1 MKIAVI
7 GAGTMGRGIAHV
19 CAAHGHQVSLKD
31 VDSNVLSNS
40 MELIRR
46 GLEKSLERDSGE
58 MESVATVLD
67 RIRPTTGWE
76 NTAGAEMVIEAV
88 VEKFEL
94 KRDVFR
100 KLDDLC
106 GPGAI
111 LASNTSSIPIT
122 RLAAVTERPERV
134 IGMHFMNPVPRMKL
148 VEVIRGLQTD
158 QQTVDSTVALA
169 KQLGKV
175 PVEVRD
181 FPGFVTNRILMP
193 MINEAVTALM
203 EGVAEAEGIDRI
215 MQLGMNH
222 PMGPLRLADL
232 IGLDVCLHVMEVLFD
247 GFKDPKYRPC
257 PLLRQMVDA
266 GWLGRKT
273 GRGFYVYPGHGAG
286 HPGGRR

>member
-19 CAAHGHQVSLKD
+19 CAGHGHQVALQD
-31 VDSNVLSNS
+31 VDSEILGNS

-58 MESVATVLD
+58 MGPVAAVLD

-76 NTAGAEMVIEAV
+76 STAGSEMVIEAV

-94 KRDVFR
+94 KREVFR
-100 KLDDLC
+100 KLGDLC
-106 GPGAI
+106 DSGAI

-122 RLAAVTERPERV
+122 RLAAVTKRPERV

-158 QQTVDSTVALA
+158 QETVDSTVSLA
-169 KQLGKV
+169 RQLGKV

-203 EGVAEAEGIDRI
+203 EGVAEADGIDRI
-215 MQLGMNH
+215 MHLGMNH

-273 GRGFYVYPGHGAG
+273 GRGFYTYPGLGEG
-286 HPGGRR
+286 P

>member
-19 CAAHGHQVSLKD
+19 CAARGHRVTLQD
-31 VDSNVLSNS
+31 VDSKILGAS

-46 GLEKSLERDSGE
+46 GLEKWLERGSGDRG
-58 MESVATVLD
+58 SVETVLD

-76 NTAGAEMVIEAV
+76 DTAGSEMVIEAV

-94 KRDVFR
+94 KRELFR
-100 KLDDLC
+100 RLGDLC
-106 GPGAI
+106 DPGVI

-122 RLAAVTERPERV
+122 RLAAETKRPERV

-148 VEVIRGLQTD
+148 VEVIRALQTD
-158 QQTVDSTVALA
+158 QETVDFTVALA
-169 KQLGKV
+169 RQLEKE

-215 MQLGMNH
+215 MHLGMNH

-273 GRGFYVYPGHGAG
+273 GRGFYSYLARGSGQPGKS
-286 HPGGRR
+286 R

>member
-1 MKIAVI
+1 MKIAII

-19 CAAHGHQVSLKD
+19 CAAHDHQVSLQD
-31 VDSNVLSNS
+31 VDSKVLGNS

-46 GLEKSLERDSGE
+46 GLEKSLGRESGE
-58 MESVATVLD
+58 MGSVETVLD
-67 RIRPTTGWE
+67 QIQPTTGWE
-76 NTAGAEMVIEAV
+76 NTAGSEMVIEAV
-88 VEKFEL
+88 VEIFEV
-94 KRDVFR
+94 KREIFR
-100 KLDDLC
+100 KLGDLC
-106 GPGAI
+106 DPGVI

-122 RLAAVTERPERV
+122 RLAAVTKRPERV

-158 QQTVDSTVALA
+158 QATVDSTVALA

-215 MQLGMNH
+215 MHLGMNH

-273 GRGFYVYPGHGAG
+273 GRGFYTYPGRGAG
-286 HPGGRR
+286 QPGDRR

>member
-19 CAAHGHQVSLKD
+19 CAAHGHRVALQD
-31 VDSNVLSNS
+31 VDSKILGNS

-58 MESVATVLD
+58 MGSVAAVLD
-67 RIRPTTGWE
+67 RIRPATGWE
-76 NTAGAEMVIEAV
+76 NTAGSEMVIEAV

-94 KRDVFR
+94 KREVFR
-100 KLDDLC
+100 KLGDLC
-106 GPGAI
+106 DTGAI

-122 RLAAVTERPERV
+122 RLAAVTKRPERV

-158 QQTVDSTVALA
+158 RETVDSTVALA
-169 KQLGKV
+169 RQLGKV

-215 MQLGMNH
+215 MHLGMNH

-273 GRGFYVYPGHGAG
+273 GRGFYTYPGDRH
-286 HPGGRR
+286 

>member
-19 CAAHGHQVSLKD
+19 CAAHGHRVALQD
-31 VDSNVLSNS
+31 VDSRILGNS
-40 MELIRR
+40 MEMIRR
-46 GLEKSLERDSGE
+46 GMEKSLRRESGDVGT
-58 MESVATVLD
+58 VAALLD
-67 RIRPTTGWE
+67 RIQPTTGWE
-76 NTAGAEMVIEAV
+76 DSANADLVIEAV
-88 VEKFEL
+88 LEKFQL
-94 KRDVFR
+94 KREVFQR
-100 KLDDLC
+100 LGDLC
-106 GPGAI
+106 GSGVI

-122 RLAAVTERPERV
+122 RLAAVTKRPERV

-158 QQTVDSTVALA
+158 EETVESTVALA
-169 KQLGKV
+169 RQLGKV

-247 GFKDPKYRPC
+247 GFKDPRYRPC

-273 GRGFYVYPGHGAG
+273 GRGFYVYPGRGAG
-286 HPGGRR
+286 QPGDAR

>member
-1 MKIAVI
+1 MT
-7 GAGTMGRGIAHV
+7 GG
-19 CAAHGHQVSLKD
+19 
-31 VDSNVLSNS
+31 
-40 MELIRR
+40 
-46 GLEKSLERDSGE
+46 
-58 MESVATVLD
+58 SVETVLD
-67 RIRPTTGWE
+67 RIQPTTGWE
-76 NTAGAEMVIEAV
+76 DTAGSEMVIEAV

-94 KRDVFR
+94 KRELFR
-100 KLDDLC
+100 RLGDLC
-106 GPGAI
+106 DPGVI

-122 RLAAVTERPERV
+122 RLAAETKRPERV

-148 VEVIRGLQTD
+148 VEVIRALQTD
-158 QQTVDSTVALA
+158 QETVDFTVALA
-169 KQLGKV
+169 RQLEKE

-215 MQLGMNH
+215 MHLGMNH

-273 GRGFYVYPGHGAG
+273 GRGFYSYPGRGSG
-286 HPGGRR
+286 QPGKSR

>member
-7 GAGTMGRGIAHV
+7 GAGTMGRGIAQV
-19 CAAHGHQVSLKD
+19 CAARGHRVTLQD
-31 VDSNVLSNS
+31 VDSKILGNS

-58 MESVATVLD
+58 MGSVAAVLD
-67 RIRPTTGWE
+67 RIRPATGWE
-76 NTAGAEMVIEAV
+76 NTAGSELVIEAV

-94 KRDVFR
+94 KREVFR
-100 KLDDLC
+100 KLGDLC
-106 GPGAI
+106 DTGAI

-122 RLAAVTERPERV
+122 RLAAVTKRPERV

-169 KQLGKV
+169 GQLGKV

-215 MQLGMNH
+215 MHLGMNH

-273 GRGFYVYPGHGAG
+273 GRGFYTYPGDRH
-286 HPGGRR
+286 

>member
-19 CAAHGHQVSLKD
+19 CAAHGHRVALQD
-31 VDSNVLSNS
+31 VDSKILGNS

-58 MESVATVLD
+58 MGSVAAVLD
-67 RIRPTTGWE
+67 RIRPATGWE
-76 NTAGAEMVIEAV
+76 NAAGSEMVIEAV

-94 KRDVFR
+94 KREVFR
-100 KLDDLC
+100 KLGDLC
-106 GPGAI
+106 DTGAI

-122 RLAAVTERPERV
+122 RLAAVTKRPERV

-148 VEVIRGLQTD
+148 VEVIRGLQTGRE
-158 QQTVDSTVALA
+158 TVDSTVALA
-169 KQLGKV
+169 RQLGKV

-215 MQLGMNH
+215 MHLGMNH

-273 GRGFYVYPGHGAG
+273 GRGFYTYPGDRH
-286 HPGGRR
+286 

>member
-19 CAAHGHQVSLKD
+19 CADHGHQVVLQD
-31 VDSNVLSNS
+31 VDSKILGNS

-46 GLEKSLERDSGE
+46 GLEKSLQRDSVETG
-58 MESVATVLD
+58 SVAAVLD

-76 NTAGAEMVIEAV
+76 DAAGSEMVIEAV

-94 KRDVFR
+94 KREVFR
-100 KLDDLC
+100 RLGDLC
-106 GPGAI
+106 DPGAI

-122 RLAAVTERPERV
+122 RLAAATKRPERV

-158 QQTVDSTVALA
+158 RETVDSTVALA

-215 MQLGMNH
+215 MHLGMNH

-273 GRGFYVYPGHGAG
+273 GRGFYTYPGLGE
-286 HPGGRR
+286 RR

>member
-19 CAAHGHQVSLKD
+19 CAARGHQVSLKD
-31 VDSNVLSNS
+31 VDSKVLSNS

-46 GLEKSLERDSGE
+46 GLEKSPERESGE
-58 MESVATVLD
+58 MGSVATLLD
-67 RIRPTTGWE
+67 RIQPTTGWE
-76 NTAGAEMVIEAV
+76 NTARSEMVIEAV
-88 VEKFEL
+88 VEIFEV
-94 KRDVFR
+94 KREIFR
-100 KLDDLC
+100 KLGDLC
-106 GPGAI
+106 DPGVI

-122 RLAAVTERPERV
+122 RLAAVTKRPERV

-148 VEVIRGLQTD
+148 VEVIRGLQTN
-158 QQTVDSTVALA
+158 QETVDSTVALA
-169 KQLGKV
+169 KQLEKV

-273 GRGFYVYPGHGAG
+273 GRGFYTYPGLGAG
-286 HPGGRR
+286 QPGDSR

>member
-1 MKIAVI
+1 MKITVI

-31 VDSNVLSNS
+31 VDSKTLSNS

-46 GLEKSLERDSGE
+46 GLEKSLERESGR
-58 MESVATVLD
+58 MGSVAAVLD
-67 RIRPTTGWE
+67 RIQPTTGWE
-76 NTAGAEMVIEAV
+76 ITAGSEMVIEAV
-88 VEKFEL
+88 VEIFGV
-94 KRDVFR
+94 KREIFR
-100 KLDDLC
+100 KLGEFCD
-106 GPGAI
+106 PEVI

-122 RLAAVTERPERV
+122 RLAAETKRPERV
-134 IGMHFMNPVPRMKL
+134 IGMHFMNPVPKMKL

-158 QQTVDSTVALA
+158 QETVDATVALA
-169 KQLGKV
+169 KQLEKV

-193 MINEAVTALM
+193 MINEAATVLM

-215 MQLGMNH
+215 MHLGMNH

-273 GRGFYVYPGHGAG
+273 GRGFYTYA
-286 HPGGRR
+286 GRRAGQPGDSR

>member
-19 CAAHGHQVSLKD
+19 CAARGHQVSLKD
-31 VDSNVLSNS
+31 VDSKVLSNS

-46 GLEKSLERDSGE
+46 GLEKSLERESGE
-58 MESVATVLD
+58 MGSVATLLD
-67 RIRPTTGWE
+67 RIQPTTGWE
-76 NTAGAEMVIEAV
+76 NTARSEMVIEAV
-88 VEKFEL
+88 VEIFEV
-94 KRDVFR
+94 KREIFR
-100 KLDDLC
+100 KLGDLC
-106 GPGAI
+106 DPGVI

-122 RLAAVTERPERV
+122 RLAAVTKRPERV

-273 GRGFYVYPGHGAG
+273 GRGFYTYPGLGAG
-286 HPGGRR
+286 QPGDSR

>member
-19 CAAHGHQVSLKD
+19 CAAHGHRVALQD
-31 VDSNVLSNS
+31 VDSKILGSS

-58 MESVATVLD
+58 MGSVAAVLD
-67 RIRPTTGWE
+67 RIRPATGWE
-76 NTAGAEMVIEAV
+76 NTAGSEMVIEAV

-94 KRDVFR
+94 KREVFR
-100 KLDDLC
+100 KLGDLC
-106 GPGAI
+106 DTGAI

-122 RLAAVTERPERV
+122 RLAAVTKRPERV

-158 QQTVDSTVALA
+158 RETVDSTVALA
-169 KQLGKV
+169 RQLGKV

-215 MQLGMNH
+215 MHLGMNH

-273 GRGFYVYPGHGAG
+273 GRGFYTYPGDRH
-286 HPGGRR
+286 

>member
-1 MKIAVI
+1 MKITVV

-31 VDSNVLSNS
+31 VDSKILSNS

-46 GLEKSLERDSGE
+46 GLEKSLERESGG
-58 MESVATVLD
+58 MGSVATVLD

-76 NTAGAEMVIEAV
+76 NTAGSEMVIEAV
-88 VEKFEL
+88 VEIFEA
-94 KRDVFR
+94 KREIFR
-100 KLDDLC
+100 KLGELC
-106 GPGAI
+106 DPEVI

-122 RLAAVTERPERV
+122 RLAAVTKRPERV

-158 QQTVDSTVALA
+158 QAAVDATVALA
-169 KQLGKV
+169 KQLEKV

-215 MQLGMNH
+215 MHLGMNH

-247 GFKDPKYRPC
+247 SFKDPKYRPC

-273 GRGFYVYPGHGAG
+273 GRGFYTYPGRRAG
-286 HPGGRR
+286 QPGDLR

>member
-1 MKIAVI
+1 MRIAVI
-7 GAGTMGRGIAHV
+7 GAGTMGRGIAQV

-31 VDSNVLSNS
+31 VDSQVLDHS
-40 MELIRR
+40 MELIQQ
-46 GLEKSLERDSGE
+46 GLEKLMARDYGQ
-58 MESVATVLD
+58 MGSVETVLG

-76 NTAGAEMVIEAV
+76 ATANSEMVIEAV

-94 KRDVFR
+94 KRQVFR
-100 KLDDLC
+100 KLGDLC
-106 GPGAI
+106 DPGGI

-122 RLAAVTERPERV
+122 RLAAVTKRPERV

-158 QQTVDSTVALA
+158 QQTVDSTLALA
-169 KQLGKV
+169 RQLGKV

-215 MQLGMNH
+215 MHLGMNH

-232 IGLDVCLHVMEVLFD
+232 IGIDVCLHVMEVLFD

-273 GRGFYVYPGHGAG
+273 GRGFYTYPDVAAG
-286 HPGGRR
+286 PPGDRS

>member
-7 GAGTMGRGIAHV
+7 GAGTMGRGIARV

-31 VDSNVLSNS
+31 VDSKVLSNS

-46 GLEKSLERDSGE
+46 GLEKSLERESGE
-58 MESVATVLD
+58 MGSVATLLD
-67 RIRPTTGWE
+67 RIQPTTGWE
-76 NTAGAEMVIEAV
+76 NTARSEMVIEAV
-88 VEKFEL
+88 VEIFEV
-94 KRDVFR
+94 KREIFR
-100 KLDDLC
+100 KLGDLC
-106 GPGAI
+106 DPGVI

-122 RLAAVTERPERV
+122 RLAAVTKRPERV

-148 VEVIRGLQTD
+148 VEVIRGLQTN
-158 QQTVDSTVALA
+158 QETVDSTVALA
-169 KQLGKV
+169 KQLEKV

-273 GRGFYVYPGHGAG
+273 GRGFYTYPGLGAG
-286 HPGGRR
+286 QPGDSR

>member
-19 CAAHGHQVSLKD
+19 CADRGHQVALQD
-31 VDSNVLSNS
+31 VDSEILGNS

-58 MESVATVLD
+58 VGTAAAALD

-76 NTAGAEMVIEAV
+76 DTSGSEMVIEAV

-94 KRDVFR
+94 KREVFR
-100 KLDDLC
+100 KLGNLC
-106 GPGAI
+106 DPGAI

-122 RLAAVTERPERV
+122 RLAAVTKRPERV

-158 QQTVDSTVALA
+158 QATVDSTVALA

-215 MQLGMNH
+215 MHLGMNH

-273 GRGFYVYPGHGAG
+273 GRGFYTYPGLGE
-286 HPGGRR
+286 RR

>member
-1 MKIAVI
+1 MRIAVI
-7 GAGTMGRGIAHV
+7 GAGTMGRGIAQV

-31 VDSNVLSNS
+31 IDSQVLDHS
-40 MELIRR
+40 MELIER
-46 GLEKSLERDSGE
+46 GLEKSMARDFGQ
-58 MESVATVLD
+58 MGSVETVLD

-76 NTAGAEMVIEAV
+76 NTADSEMVIEAV

-94 KRDVFR
+94 KRKVFR
-100 KLDDLC
+100 KLGDLC
-106 GPGAI
+106 DPGVI
-111 LASNTSSIPIT
+111 FASNTSSIPIT
-122 RLAAVTERPERV
+122 RLAAVTKRPERV

-158 QQTVDSTVALA
+158 QQTVDSTVVLA
-169 KQLGKV
+169 RQLGKV
-175 PVEVRD
+175 AVEVRD

-215 MQLGMNH
+215 MHLGMNH

-247 GFKDPKYRPC
+247 SFKDPKYRPC

-273 GRGFYVYPGHGAG
+273 GRGFYTYPELAAG
-286 HPGGRR
+286 QPGDRR

>member
-7 GAGTMGRGIAHV
+7 GAGTMGRGIAQV
-19 CAAHGHQVSLKD
+19 CAAHGHRVALQD
-31 VDSNVLSNS
+31 VDSNILDDS

-58 MESVATVLD
+58 MGSAAAVLE

-76 NTAGAEMVIEAV
+76 YTAGSEMVIEAV

-94 KRDVFR
+94 KRQVFR
-100 KLDDLC
+100 KLGEICD
-106 GPGAI
+106 PGAV

-122 RLAAVTERPERV
+122 RLAAEAKRPERV

-158 QQTVDSTVALA
+158 QETVDSTVALA
-169 KQLGKV
+169 RRLGKV

-215 MQLGMNH
+215 MHLGMNH

-273 GRGFYVYPGHGAG
+273 GRGFYTYPGDRH
-286 HPGGRR
+286 

>member
-19 CAAHGHQVSLKD
+19 CAAHGHRVALQD
-31 VDSNVLSNS
+31 VDSKILGDS

-46 GLEKSLERDSGE
+46 GLEKSLERGSGDRG
-58 MESVATVLD
+58 SVETVLH
-67 RIRPTTGWE
+67 RIQPTTGWE
-76 NTAGAEMVIEAV
+76 DTAGSEMVIEAV

-94 KRDVFR
+94 KRELFR
-100 KLDDLC
+100 RLGDLC
-106 GPGAI
+106 DPGVI

-122 RLAAVTERPERV
+122 RLAAETKRPERV

-148 VEVIRGLQTD
+148 VEVIRALQTD
-158 QQTVDSTVALA
+158 QETVDFTVALA
-169 KQLGKV
+169 RQLEKE

-215 MQLGMNH
+215 MHLGMNH

-273 GRGFYVYPGHGAG
+273 GRGFYSYPGRGSG
-286 HPGGRR
+286 QPGKSR